1 MKKRAL
7 FPLSFGAKGSAEIG
21 GNLATNAGGTAV
33 LRYGNMRDL
42 CLGLEVV
49 LPDGR
54 IWTALRGLRK
64 DNTGYDLKQLFIGSE
79 GTLGVITRAVLKL
92 YPQPIGNQTA
102 LVGVESPDAAVKLL
116 NECRTAAG
124 PYLTGFE
131 LMQSKCL
138 VRVHEQLPDIGLPGP
153 VDDCPWWVLAEVSCS
168 PDSGPSLEEI
178 LGKAFEDGI
187 VKNAYLAQSL
197 KESEAFW
204 KIRESIPEADA
215 RVGNNLHNDISLKIA
230 LIPEFLDVT
239 VRRLKDTYP
248 WLDPSLY
255 GHLGDGNLHF
265 NIGSIPSNL
274 AFENEEGIRKITY
287 EETVKRNGSISAE
300 HGIGQLKREHFL
312 QLKDPLELELMVKI
326 SHALDPNGIMNP
338 GKLLP
343 DRK

>member
-1 MKKRAL
+1 M
-7 FPLSFGAKGSAEIG
+7 
-21 GNLATNAGGTAV
+21 
-33 LRYGNMRDL
+33 
-42 CLGLEVV
+42 
-49 LPDGR
+49 
-54 IWTALRGLRK
+54 
-64 DNTGYDLKQLFIGSE
+64 
-79 GTLGVITRAVLKL
+79 
-92 YPQPIGNQTA
+92 
-102 LVGVESPDAAVKLL
+102 KLL

-239 VRRLKDTYP
+239 VRRLKDAYP

>member
-1 MKKRAL
+1 M
-7 FPLSFGAKGSAEIG
+7 
-21 GNLATNAGGTAV
+21 

-102 LVGVESPDAAVKLL
+102 LVGVESPDDAVKLL